1 MSLLA
6 RIPRRARVLLGLAGA
21 LVLLVVLVA
30 PVALRGGA
38 EGGSCARALR
48 YAGRSYTARPLGG
61 AGVVQSIAIGTG
73 VVSGCGEAPANVDVR
88 SVAGIRPAF
97 AVALPT
103 ETETLYVA
111 HSRCPGREGTALLR
125 CLRGEP

>member
-111 HSRCPGREGTALLR
+111 RGRCPGREGAALVR
-125 CLRGEP
+125 CLRGRA